1 MAMSET
7 SDQLAFVSID
17 GRPLPHSHAELI
29 GAPWGWQIE
38 LHDVPPG
45 SCPLVR
51 QVAEITLATQNG
63 GRCAGTVI
71 ADLVSEDDGFVLL
84 SGIGHLRLIASA
96 DAA

>member
-29 GAPWGWQIE
+29 GAPWGWQVE
-38 LHDVPPG
+38 LHDVPLC
-45 SCPLVR
+45 CPLVR
-51 QVAEITLATQNG
+51 QVGEIALATQNG
-63 GRCAGTVI
+63 DRCAGTVI
-71 ADLVSEDDGFVLL
+71 ADLVSEDGGFVLL

>member
-1 MAMSET
+1 MSET

-17 GRPLPHSHAELI
+17 GRRLPHSHAELI
-29 GAPWGWQIE
+29 YAPWGWQVE

-51 QVAEITLATQNG
+51 QVGEITLATQKED
-63 GRCAGTVI
+63 RCAGTVI
-71 ADLVSEDDGFVLL
+71 ADLVSDDGDFVLL